1 MPTDSPRLIPVPR
14 WAVAVV
20 TEHAD
25 ARAHT
30 PQEARAFEALQAAM
44 DADSCLAPF
53 TPLQIRGA
61 SPSTIGAL
69 VDALRADMDRL
80 GVASLHA
87 HPVGVDIVLRRE
99 G

>member
-1 MPTDSPRLIPVPR
+1 MPTDSPRMIPVLR

-25 ARAHT
+25 ARAHD
-30 PQEARAFEALQAAM
+30 PREARAFEALDLALVMA
-44 DADSCLAPF
+44 DASDPPEP
-53 TPLQIRGA
+53 TEH
-61 SPSTIGAL
+61 PSTIGAML
-69 VDALRADMDRL
+69 DALRADMERL
-80 GVASLHA
+80 GVVSLHA